1 MDDNKINIID
11 PEIIGEPILSSDSEI
26 TVDAVAIEELRQ
38 TTTEIVSEG
47 LETEIDRK
55 ENVEEIPIETLEEK
69 ALRQEEEQKERARR
83 EAEDKEQVRIAAEE
97 AALKAAIAEQARED
111 EQPSSANFTLKKII
125 GGDILYAQL

>member
-1 MDDNKINIID
+1 MQKRKKMDDNKININD

-55 ENVEEIPIETLEEK
+55 ENVAP
-69 ALRQEEEQKERARR
+69 RGRAKGKR
-83 EAEDKEQVRIAAEE
+83 
-97 AALKAAIAEQARED
+97 
-111 EQPSSANFTLKKII
+111 
-125 GGDILYAQL
+125 